1 MNILANI
8 LSQTDSSTPSI
19 WQNPTFLAFM
29 GILIAIPVA
38 VLIGRFLAKSFRVP
52 ELSGRIG
59 MVLWCIMFS
68 AIVISIKP
76 LKFGVDL
83 RGGVTI
89 IGQMNDQPGVAK
101 EDQVTIQK
109 IIPILKERID
119 PSGVREIV
127 IRALGNDK
135 MEVIIPDVEKE
146 EAERIW
152 ERLTSAGQLFFRIV
166 ADDNQHSAL
175 TTAARDT
182 AEERR
187 TKVFSDSVDD
197 EGNPKQIGEWVQLAR
212 EQPLDGAC
220 LLYTSPSPR
229 DLSTSRMPSSA

>member
-127 IRALGNDK
+127 IRALATTRWKSLFPMLRRKKPSVFGN
-135 MEVIIPDVEKE
+135 V
-146 EAERIW
+146 
-152 ERLTSAGQLFFRIV
+152 
-166 ADDNQHSAL
+166 
-175 TTAARDT
+175 
-182 AEERR
+182 
-187 TKVFSDSVDD
+187 
-197 EGNPKQIGEWVQLAR
+197 
-212 EQPLDGAC
+212 
-220 LLYTSPSPR
+220 
-229 DLSTSRMPSSA
+229 